1 MAGESDDW
9 GEQVSFDT
17 TKTTLKE
24 LLADIHVGKLQL
36 PEFQRDYVWNEG
48 DVCSLLE
55 SISKGFP
62 VGALLTLERGGSI
75 EFKPRGIEGTAV
87 EGVQPEHLLLDG
99 QQRMTSLYKTIFSQ
113 DPARVRTAKKQ
124 IVERYFYMKI
134 DDALAPM
141 ADIEAAIEL
150 VPPDR
155 VRMKNF
161 GKDVELD
168 LSTPEREY
176 EEMLFPLNQTLDP
189 LNWIF
194 GCIGYW
200 SAKGVQRMDE
210 IQRFQ
215 KEVLERIQS
224 YAMPV
229 IKLSKGNSREAVCT
243 VFEKV
248 NVGGKKLDAFE
259 LVTAIYASSGFDLR
273 QDWAGTQ
280 NQHGRLGRL
289 RSKVPQKGVFAE
301 LASTDF
307 LQACTVLHTRD
318 LRVQAQAK
326 GLVGKEVPP
335 VTCTREALLGLPL
348 EAYQKHADAVEEG
361 FVEVA
366 RFLNEQKILWGR
378 DVPYPPQMVSL
389 AATFALLPKHLNN
402 AASRA
407 KLAQWFWSGVLGEFY
422 GSATETKI
430 ARDVP
435 ELLQWLEGGAVPR
448 TIADTS
454 FRASRLDTLRSRLSA
469 AYKGFHA
476 LLMRSGC
483 RDFVTGKAVE
493 TMTVFSDALDIHHIF
508 PRAWCE
514 RNGIPPQIY
523 NSIINKTALS
533 KATNI
538 AIGGRAPSAYLA
550 RIEEK
555 HGIASTDLDEIL
567 RSHLIDPETLRADDF
582 EGFWRAR
589 KAALANLAATAQG
602 KPVPLD
608 EEEPVEGYADDDGL
622 TLDEEEL
629 AEEFA

>member
-1 MAGESDDW
+1 M
-9 GEQVSFDT
+9 SFDT
-17 TKTTLKE
+17 TKTNLRD
-24 LLADIHVGKLQL
+24 LLAEIHAGKLQL
-36 PEFQRDYVWNEG
+36 PEFQRDYVWDEG
-48 DVCSLLE
+48 DVRSLLE
-55 SISKGFP
+55 SIAKGFP

-75 EFKPRGIEGTAV
+75 EFKPRGIEGTDV
-87 EGVQPEHLLLDG
+87 DKVQPEYLLLDG
-99 QQRMTSLYKTIFSQ
+99 QQRMTSLYKTIHSKA
-113 DPARVRTAKKQ
+113 PARVRTAKGQ
-124 IVERYFYMKI
+124 VVERYFYLNI
-134 DDALAPM
+134 EGALAPM

-161 GKDVELD
+161 AKDVDLD
-168 LSTPEREY
+168 LSSPEREY
-176 EEMLFPLNQTLDP
+176 EQMLFPINQTLDP

-200 SAKGVQRMDE
+200 NNKGVQRMDD

-229 IKLSKGNSREAVCT
+229 IKLSKDNSREAVCT

-259 LVTAIYASSGFDLR
+259 LVTAVYAAVGFDLR
-273 QDWAGTQ
+273 EDWAGTKIK
-280 NQHGRLGRL
+280 HGRLGRL
-289 RSKVPQKGVFAE
+289 REKVPAKGVFAD

-318 LRVQAQAK
+318 LRLQALSNGAT
-326 GLVGKEVPP
+326 GKEVPAI
-335 VTCTREALLGLPL
+335 TCTREALLGLPIA
-348 EAYQKHADAVEEG
+348 AYQKHADAVEAG
-361 FVEVA
+361 FLEVA

-389 AATFALLPKHLNN
+389 AATFALLPSHLRN
-402 AASRA
+402 AAA
-407 KLAQWFWSGVLGEFY
+407 MNKLSQWFWAGILGEFY

-435 ELLQWLEGGAVPR
+435 ELLAWLDGGPVPR
-448 TIADTS
+448 TVSDTT
-454 FRASRLDTLRSRLSA
+454 FQGMRLDTLRSRLSA

-483 RDFVTGKAVE
+483 RDFVTGKGVE

-514 RNGIPPQIY
+514 KQGIPPQRY

-533 KATNI
+533 RATNI
-538 AIGGRAPSAYLA
+538 AIGGSAPSVYLA
-550 RIEEK
+550 RIEQK
-555 HGIASTDLDEIL
+555 HGLSSEALDAIL
-567 RSHLIDPETLRADDF
+567 RSHMIDPTALRADDF
-582 EGFWRAR
+582 EGFWKAR
-589 KAALANLAATAQG
+589 KAALAELAASAQG
-602 KPVPLD
+602 KPVPMD
-608 EEEPVEGYADDDGL
+608 DAPAEGYADDDGL

-629 AEEFA
+629 AEEVA